1 MKKSFVILSLVI
13 SIPILIVSVVLAI
26 LFSQLKATC
35 IDRPSIENA
44 KYCLGLVTKYGPSLK
59 NFASFTRNE
68 SLTKNTNR
76 LMLLGNLLEH
86 EQLLLGLNTQ
96 KPTTIMVLL
105 QNDYELRANGGF
117 IGSYAIVTMSNGIP
131 EFQFKDIYDP
141 DGQLTGHVNPPL
153 PIQEAFK
160 QGWWKLRD
168 ADWYPDFPTSA
179 KTIRWFMTE
188 GKEINPDIL
197 ITLNFKTVDQI
208 VKLISPIEIPEYGVK
223 LSPANFYQILQSH
236 AETNFFPGSTQ
247 KRDILSAT
255 GKAFIK
261 KLQDSPLDTKIKI
274 AQLLFENAE
283 SKNILLNSTDQD
295 LQSLFESYNLDGS
308 LYFKDCGQNCLSD
321 HLSIIETNLGA
332 NKANCCIQR
341 NTSHKID
348 RLSDQ
353 IKHTITIQYTNTSH
367 VENPN
372 PPDFF
377 GGSYINFIRFY
388 IPPNAAFVEITAIP
402 TIPQNIALY
411 PVPYGTKQSAT
422 LIQTQSLGFKEIG
435 FFHTTRANTT
445 SSLTL
450 TYFLPVQEKEKYQL
464 TISKQH
470 GLTEV
475 PTSISLFTKTYHT
488 DMESDFQEISSIP
501 KN

>member
-1 MKKSFVILSLVI
+1 MKKFAITLSIALTIPIVILGLGLSFVFFKVK
-13 SIPILIVSVVLAI
+13 SI
-26 LFSQLKATC
+26 C
-35 IDRPSIENA
+35 INDLNIEKA
-44 KYCLGLVTKYGPSLK
+44 KYCLEVATAYSPTLKKIASL
-59 NFASFTRNE
+59 TRNE
-68 SLTKNTNR
+68 EMMKNANR

-86 EQLLLGLNTQ
+86 EQFLLGLDSQ
-96 KPTTIMVLL
+96 KPTTVMVLL

-117 IGSYAIVTMSNGIP
+117 IGSYAIITISNGIP

-247 KRDILSAT
+247 KRDILSAA

-261 KLQDSPLDTKIKI
+261 KLQDSPLETKIAI
-274 AQLLFENAE
+274 IDLLFDNAE
-283 SKNILLNSTDQD
+283 SKNILLNSNDPE
-295 LQSLFESYNLDGS
+295 LQSLFENYNLDGS
-308 LYFKDCGQNCLSD
+308 LYYKDCGNSCLAD
-321 HLSIIETNLGA
+321 QLTIIETNLGA

-341 NTSHKID
+341 NTSHKIE
-348 RLSDQ
+348 RQSDQ
-353 IKHTITIQYTNTSH
+353 IKHTISIQYTNTSH

-388 IPPNAAFVEITAIP
+388 IPPNAAFVEIKANP
-402 TIPQNIALY
+402 TLPQNINLY
-411 PVPYGTKQSAT
+411 PVPYGTNQSAT

-445 SSLTL
+445 SNLIL
-450 TYFLPVQEKEKYQL
+450 IYFLPIQQKDQYQL
-464 TISKQH
+464 TINKQH

-488 DMESDFQEISSIP
+488 DLKNDFQKTVTIS
-501 KN
+501 N